1 MAVVPDSSPRALFA
15 ARLIQA
21 RQLRGL
27 SQRALGDR
35 MGLGKDTGSTRIN
48 RYESQ
53 ASAIGFDSLETLAQV
68 LKVPPAYL
76 LAESAPM
83 ADAILALSEQ
93 PELARVA
100 ALLQAM
106 QAAPELAAAV
116 LRLAELPDKERE
128 QTLAALRAVTEA
140 GSAGA

>member
-1 MAVVPDSSPRALFA
+1 MFA
-15 ARLIQA
+15 ARLLQA

-53 ASAIGFDSLETLAQV
+53 ASAIGFESLEQLAAA
-68 LKVPPAYL
+68 LNVPPAYL

-83 ADAILALSEQ
+83 ADAILTLSGHPDQ
-93 PELARVA
+93 ARLA
-100 ALLQAM
+100 ALLQVL
-106 QAAPELAAAV
+106 QAVPELAEGV
-116 LRLAELPDKERE
+116 SMLVELPER
-128 QTLAALRAVTEA
+128 QRKQALTALRELA
-140 GSAGA
+140 GDAPGDG